1 MRTFFALGPWFALIV
16 WPSSAEISSAMF
28 EALQQEAE
36 PKRPPAVARLHMAE
50 KKNGLSANLLTSFRE
65 YKGRSRKCGTTMC
78 CGPRWRPATQKLLRS
93 STTIT
98 ILGCVGIPV
107 EGGGTLVLNGLVVNH
122 RPVIAGDL
130 PGEPRPDQLVLCWPL
145 VVSHGAIL
153 ANFEDGT
160 SVAEGPNSGGRIYIP
175 GTGQIVIALR
185 PFPGAV
191 AGEAR
196 LRSIR
201 STNHAMGITWS

>member
-1 MRTFFALGPWFALIV
+1 
-16 WPSSAEISSAMF
+16 
-28 EALQQEAE
+28 
-36 PKRPPAVARLHMAE
+36 
-50 KKNGLSANLLTSFRE
+50 
-65 YKGRSRKCGTTMC
+65 
-78 CGPRWRPATQKLLRS
+78 
-93 STTIT
+93 
-98 ILGCVGIPV
+98 
-107 EGGGTLVLNGLVVNH
+107 
-122 RPVIAGDL
+122 
-130 PGEPRPDQLVLCWPL
+130 